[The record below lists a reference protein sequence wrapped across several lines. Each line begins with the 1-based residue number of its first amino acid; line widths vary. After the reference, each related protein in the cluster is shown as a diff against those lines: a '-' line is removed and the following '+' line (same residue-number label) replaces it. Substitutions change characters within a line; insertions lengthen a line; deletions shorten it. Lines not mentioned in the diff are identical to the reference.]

1 MAYSDS
7 TLLVVLVR
15 LRQTR
20 IQESDMSA
28 TALQQMKNMK
38 ASNCGCDIS
47 GFKCDAPVPFLS
59 VQLAIASGPE
69 CSSLVEGLTAS
80 CSKKFGKTYD
90 PSSGS
95 VKTCDH
101 SGQRLFVS
109 VLPAGRDIPPESG
122 VGLGGTL
129 STGLNSIDTRPP
141 TLEPGLLQTLCIL
154 NNLIQKIQIQDL

>member
-47 GFKCDAPVPFLS
+47 RFKCDAPIPFLS
-59 VQLAIASGPE
+59 VQLAIASGPG

-80 CSKKFGKTYD
+80 CSKKLEKHMIHLLVL
-90 PSSGS
+90 S
-95 VKTCDH
+95 KRDH

-129 STGLNSIDTRPP
+129 SAGLNFIDTRPP
-141 TLEPGLLQTLCIL
+141 TLEPGLLQTLGIL
-154 NNLIQKIQIQDL
+154 NNLIQKIQMHDF